1 MKTATS
7 LRSILSQI
15 RPIVLCCFAVC
26 TVVFLTNSTQ
36 LYIFQHFASFDLK
49 SLSEARQLPPG
60 VTKAI
65 DGPALIR
72 YMATIWY
79 SRALL
84 SPILIYIAVRY
95 RIQHKTK
102 IRGMALQL
110 LCGLFLGLMVTLLQA
125 TLINLLVSLGSAH
138 YEAAKRLALEHAG
151 AGTISYWI
159 EIGLL
164 QGRNYIAYN
173 ILSYWILTTLIQA
186 WYYYNDGREKQ
197 LQTSRLEAQL
207 ASTRLQM
214 LRLQLNPHFLFNTL
228 HAIGTLIDDEPA
240 VAQDMLLRLSKL
252 LRVFLEENNPH
263 EIPLRREL
271 QFMEWQLGIERVRF
285 GDRLKTEV
293 IVDSQAMECVVP
305 HLILQP
311 LVENAIQ
318 HGIAKHAGGDLVEI
332 RGSFVGGQLSLQVT
346 NQTGSLPTAAGPT
359 LRYGIGLSN
368 TESRLETLYQE
379 GSTFSLENLDPL
391 GVVARILLPI
401 RRHEINPNAMP
412 GAHYANFDTHR

>member
-1 MKTATS
+1 MKTATPQLPQS
-7 LRSILSQI
+7 TLSQI

-36 LYIFQHFASFDLK
+36 LYIFQHFAGFDLK

-60 VTKAI
+60 VTKAV
-65 DGPALIR
+65 DGPALLR
-72 YMATIWY
+72 YMATVWY
-79 SRALL
+79 SRAFL

-95 RIQHKTK
+95 RIQPGRKV
-102 IRGMALQL
+102 RGLALQL
-110 LCGLFLGLMVTLLQA
+110 FCGLLLGLIVTLLQA
-125 TLINLLVSLGSAH
+125 CLINLLVSLGPAH
-138 YEAAKRLALEHAG
+138 YEAAKRLALEHA
-151 AGTISYWI
+151 ASGTIAYWI

-173 ILSYWILTTLIQA
+173 IFGYWILTTLIQA
-186 WYYYNDGREKQ
+186 WYYYHDAREKQ
-197 LQTSRLEAQL
+197 LQTSMLEAQL
-207 ASTRLQM
+207 ASTRLKM

-228 HAIGTLIDDEPA
+228 HAIGTLIEDEPT
-240 VAQDMLLRLSKL
+240 VAHDMLLRLSKL

-263 EIPLRREL
+263 EITLRREL

-293 IVDSQAMECVVP
+293 IVDSLAMECIVP

-318 HGIAKHAGGDLVEI
+318 HGIAKHAGGDIVEI
-332 RGSFVGGQLSLQVT
+332 RGTFIGDQLSLQVT
-346 NQTGSLPTAAGPT
+346 NQTGTLPSATGPA

-368 TESRLETLYQE
+368 TESRLEALYQE
-379 GSTFSLENLDPL
+379 SSKLSLDSLHPR

-401 RRHEINPNAMP
+401 RRTEVETSH
-412 GAHYANFDTHR
+412 